1 MAAILVI
8 AAFLFAPAP
17 ASAKSVK
24 YTSDLNV
31 SSYVAQVP
39 EANSPFKAA
48 KRRDEEL
55 LILKMTLGKIILRD
69 AVFGYPKQGSLI
81 LPLTDI
87 LEALEFPISVDVE
100 NGRAQG
106 WFLDENRLF
115 SLDLAAQ
122 KVVINGEVRPVDPA
136 FVEQLPD
143 DIYVDVRTLA
153 TWFPVDFEYDI
164 PNLILNIESRE
175 PLPVESRLRRDLQR
189 KRVFAQKS
197 SDPKNLPKV
206 EIPYKWISW
215 PVSDSTFDFTVSSS
229 DSGPTLTRNFTTL
242 ATADLVK
249 LNADIFLS
257 GNQDKQ
263 INVARIK
270 LGRQRADGGLLG
282 KLDATK
288 FAIGDV
294 FGPQITHMTRTK
306 VGRGFTVANTPIGN
320 QSEFDRITLQGDLQ
334 LGWEVEL
341 YRNEVLLD
349 FRESQSDGRYL
360 FEDVPLLFGVNVI
373 KLVFYGP
380 QGQSREEIQQ
390 IRVGPDQISPGKHN
404 YSLSFNQHERLTLTG
419 DDEDNNADGLQGKSR
434 YTGQYKYGI
443 NKNLSVGTNFA
454 SIPYEGGHNTY
465 LGTNI
470 VTSLGPVYVR
480 TDLTKD
486 IESGWAGTM
495 SAQTQLFGLS
505 ILGEHTILNHFLSE
519 EFNNENDPL
528 KSRTRLRV
536 DGVIRS
542 DILPHIPY
550 AFNVTREL
558 SSSGDKTTTMQNR
571 LSTALGRASVSN
583 TLNLTM
589 SDPVETASSETSTG
603 TLQLGGNVGNIRTR
617 GQFSYDVLPEL
628 ALTTVALSGDW
639 KLNPKFNAR
648 AGISKEIGGTAKT
661 SYTGGI
667 NTDLDYVAA
676 GIEGA
681 YDDLGD
687 YSAKLKL
694 TYSWGKDAADGGLR
708 VASKPTAERGTMTA
722 RVFRDLDGDGIFT
735 EGVDEPLEGVR
746 FLSQRVKLPQKTNE
760 KGIVFVTSMETYEP
774 VSFAV
779 DQGSLIDPFWIA
791 SPEAVQVTLR
801 PGVPGHVDFAVIS
814 AGEIDGVVYRQK
826 GDWSDPASDVVI
838 QLVNDK
844 GDVVNEVKSQYDG
857 FYLVEFIKP
866 GIYTLRIDPDQLE
879 RLKLPAVPSRTVE
892 IGNDGTILNGNDFVI
907 GEKPKGAVEVRVLLA
922 SFSTAAEAE
931 AAWEEMKAALP
942 DVFQGIETDILEHEA
957 KDGKAA
963 FVDLY
968 ALPFESREAAQSACI
983 DLQAKFGDTLCNP
996 LDISI
1001 K

>member
-1 MAAILVI
+1 M
-8 AAFLFAPAP
+8 
-17 ASAKSVK
+17 
-24 YTSDLNV
+24 
-31 SSYVAQVP
+31 
-39 EANSPFKAA
+39 
-48 KRRDEEL
+48 
-55 LILKMTLGKIILRD
+55 
-69 AVFGYPKQGSLI
+69 
-81 LPLTDI
+81 TDI

-106 WFLDENRLF
+106 WFLNENRLF

-206 EIPYKWISW
+206 EVPYKWISW

-229 DSGPTLTRNFTTL
+229 DSGPVLTRNFTSL

-263 INVARIK
+263 INVAQIK

-282 KLDATK
+282 NMDATK

-443 NKNLSVGTNFA
+443 NKNLSLGANFA

-505 ILGEHTILNHFLSE
+505 ILGEHSILNHFLSE

-528 KSRTRLRV
+528 ESRTRLRV

-542 DILPHIPY
+542 DFLPHIPY

-558 SSSGDKTTTMQNR
+558 NASGDKTTTMQNR

-589 SDPVETASSETSTG
+589 SDPAETASSETATG
-603 TLQLGGNVGNIRTR
+603 TLQLGGTVGSIRTR
-617 GQFSYDVLPEL
+617 GQFSYDVMPEL

-648 AGISKEIGGTAKT
+648 AGITKEIGGSAKT

-676 GIEGA
+676 GVEGS
-681 YDDLGD
+681 YDNAGD

-708 VASKPTAERGTMTA
+708 IASKPTAERGTMTA

-746 FLSQRVKLPQKTNE
+746 FLSQRVKLPQKTND
-760 KGIVFVTSMETYEP
+760 KGVVFITSMETYEP

-801 PGVPGHVDFAVIS
+801 PGVPGHMEFAVIS

-826 GDWSDPASDVVI
+826 GDWSDPASEVII
-838 QLVNDK
+838 QLVDDK
-844 GDVVNEVKSQYDG
+844 GDVVKEVKSQYDG

-866 GIYTLRIDPDQLE
+866 GIYTLRIDPDQLD
-879 RLKLPAVPSRTVE
+879 RLKLPAVASRTVE

-907 GEKPKGAVEVRVLLA
+907 GEKPKGAPEVRVLLA

-942 DVFQGIETDILEHEA
+942 NVFQDIESDIIEHEA

-968 ALPFESREAAQSACI
+968 ALPFESREAAQAACI
-983 DLQAKFGDTLCNP
+983 DLKAKFGDTLCNP

>member
-1 MAAILVI
+1 M
-8 AAFLFAPAP
+8 
-17 ASAKSVK
+17 
-24 YTSDLNV
+24 
-31 SSYVAQVP
+31 
-39 EANSPFKAA
+39 
-48 KRRDEEL
+48 
-55 LILKMTLGKIILRD
+55 
-69 AVFGYPKQGSLI
+69 
-81 LPLTDI
+81 TDI

-106 WFLDENRLF
+106 WFLNENRLF

-206 EIPYKWISW
+206 EVPYKWISW

-229 DSGPTLTRNFTTL
+229 DSGPVLTRNFTSL

-282 KLDATK
+282 NMDATK

-294 FGPQITHMTRTK
+294 FGPKITHMTRTK

-443 NKNLSVGTNFA
+443 NKNLSLGANFA

-505 ILGEHTILNHFLSE
+505 ILGEHSILNHFLSE

-528 KSRTRLRV
+528 ESRTRLRV

-542 DILPHIPY
+542 DFLPHIPY

-558 SSSGDKTTTMQNR
+558 NASGDKTTTMQNR

-589 SDPVETASSETSTG
+589 SDPAETASSETATG
-603 TLQLGGNVGNIRTR
+603 TLQLGGTVGSIRTR
-617 GQFSYDVLPEL
+617 GQFSYDVMPEL

-648 AGISKEIGGTAKT
+648 AGITKEIGGSAKT

-676 GIEGA
+676 GVEGS
-681 YDDLGD
+681 YDNAGD

-708 VASKPTAERGTMTA
+708 IASKPTAERGTMTA

-746 FLSQRVKLPQKTNE
+746 FLSQRVKLPQKTND
-760 KGIVFVTSMETYEP
+760 KGVVFITSMETYEP

-801 PGVPGHVDFAVIS
+801 PGVPGHVEFAVIS

-826 GDWSDPASDVVI
+826 GDWSDPASEVII
-838 QLVNDK
+838 QLVDDK
-844 GDVVNEVKSQYDG
+844 GDVVKEVKSQYDG

-866 GIYTLRIDPDQLE
+866 GIYTLRIDPDQLD
-879 RLKLPAVPSRTVE
+879 RLKLPAVASRTVE

-907 GEKPKGAVEVRVLLA
+907 GEKPKGAPEVRVLLA

-942 DVFQGIETDILEHEA
+942 NVFQDIESDIIEHEA

-968 ALPFESREAAQSACI
+968 ALPFESREAAQAACI
-983 DLQAKFGDTLCNP
+983 DLKAKFGDTLCNP